1 MSCSNRNATVLW
13 SCVLSLHALPT
24 VNGHRIEH
32 GEAQKNP
39 LRLRCAGFG
48 LKRRRL
54 LAPEEFTQLLE
65 NRMNTWFSVFDL
77 KKYHQK
83 YQHFLNCLLC
93 GGFDTA

>member
-1 MSCSNRNATVLW
+1 
-13 SCVLSLHALPT
+13 
-24 VNGHRIEH
+24 
-32 GEAQKNP
+32 
-39 LRLRCAGFG
+39 
-48 LKRRRL
+48 

-93 GGFDTA
+93 G